1 MSARIYG
8 YRHIVLA
15 IGVVLALLAMS
26 VPVWAGAIQVPQ
38 GTEVKL
44 KFPAGM
50 KISSGNVTQGV
61 PLVCY
66 LQEPI
71 DIGGVIVVE
80 KDAQATAKVV
90 EVKSAGKGGKPGYI
104 KIQFESLDPKGPF
117 RPVNAEKIKLE
128 NAGPVEA
135 NGKGKKLLSYL
146 FIFGLFIKGSQA
158 EIPTNQVY
166 TAKVAESV
174 ILDNGE

>member
-8 YRHIVLA
+8 YRNIIMAL
-15 IGVVLALLAMS
+15 GVVLILLAAS
-26 VPVWAGAIQVPQ
+26 IPVQAGTIQVPK

-50 KISSGNVTQGV
+50 EISSGNVTQGI

-71 DIGGVIVVE
+71 DIGGVVVVE
-80 KDAQATAKVV
+80 KDAQATAKVI
-90 EVKSAGKGGKPGYI
+90 EVKPAGKGGKPGYI
-104 KIQFESLDPKGPF
+104 KIEFESLDAKGDF
-117 RPVNAEKIKLE
+117 RLVNADKIKISG
-128 NAGPVEA
+128 AVEA
-135 NGKGKKLLSYL
+135 KGKGKKLLSYI
-146 FIFGLFIKGSQA
+146 FIFGLFIKGSQGV
-158 EIPTNQVY
+158 IPTDQVY